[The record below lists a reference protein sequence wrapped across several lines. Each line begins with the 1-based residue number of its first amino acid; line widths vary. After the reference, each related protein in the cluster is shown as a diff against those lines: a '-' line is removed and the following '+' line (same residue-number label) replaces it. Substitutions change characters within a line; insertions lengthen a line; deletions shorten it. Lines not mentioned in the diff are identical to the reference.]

1 MIPKMILVVVVATNR
16 LTRRKSR
23 RNPERVH
30 SKPDRS
36 ERRYAKRIIRQDPS
50 GFWIVHQTPT
60 IHHMRILVAEDDK
73 RIAQFIIK
81 GLREEGYVV
90 DHAGDGNAAL
100 DFALADGGM
109 LYDLIVLD
117 VMMPGRDG
125 FAVCRE
131 LRTRGVRTPVL
142 MLTAMD
148 ALDDRVRGLDSG
160 ADDYL
165 VKPFAFPE
173 LLARLRALSRRSPAA
188 VLSNVLQVADLSLD
202 VSTRVAKRGERA
214 IELSAHEYALLEYMM
229 RNAGRPMGRAQILQA
244 VWSFDYDGAS
254 NVVDVYMGYLRR
266 KIDAEG
272 EPALV
277 HTVRG
282 VGYMLQLK

>member
-1 MIPKMILVVVVATNR
+1 M
-16 LTRRKSR
+16 
-23 RNPERVH
+23 RV
-30 SKPDRS
+30 
-36 ERRYAKRIIRQDPS
+36 
-50 GFWIVHQTPT
+50 
-60 IHHMRILVAEDDK
+60 LVAEDDK
-73 RIAQFIIK
+73 RIAQFIVK

-100 DFALADGGM
+100 DFALTDGGS
-109 LYDLIVLD
+109 LFDLIILD

-131 LRTRGVRTPVL
+131 LRTRGVRAPVL

-188 VLSNVLQVADLSLD
+188 VLSNALQVADLLLD
-202 VSTRVAKRGERA
+202 LTTRVAKRGTRE
-214 IELSAHEYALLEYMM
+214 IELSTREFTLLEYMM
-229 RNAGRPMGRAQILQA
+229 RNAGRPLGRTQILQA

-266 KIDAEG
+266 KVDAND
-272 EPALV
+272 EPALI

-282 VGYMLQLK
+282 VGYMLQAK

>member
-1 MIPKMILVVVVATNR
+1 M
-16 LTRRKSR
+16 
-23 RNPERVH
+23 RV
-30 SKPDRS
+30 
-36 ERRYAKRIIRQDPS
+36 
-50 GFWIVHQTPT
+50 
-60 IHHMRILVAEDDK
+60 LVAEDDR
-73 RIAQFIIK
+73 RIAQFIMK

-100 DFALADGGM
+100 DFALADSGT
-109 LYDLIVLD
+109 LFDLIVLD

-131 LRTRGVRTPVL
+131 LRTCGVRTPVL

-148 ALDDRVRGLDSG
+148 GLDDRVRGLDSG

-188 VLSNVLQVADLSLD
+188 VLSNILQVADLSLD
-202 VSTRVAKRGERA
+202 VTTRVAKRGERS
-214 IELSAHEYALLEYMM
+214 IELSAREYALLEYMM
-229 RNAGRPMGRAQILQA
+229 RNAGRPIGRTQILQA

-266 KIDAEG
+266 KIDLEG
-272 EPALV
+272 EPALI

-282 VGYMLQLK
+282 VGYLLQAK

>member
-1 MIPKMILVVVVATNR
+1 M
-16 LTRRKSR
+16 
-23 RNPERVH
+23 RV
-30 SKPDRS
+30 
-36 ERRYAKRIIRQDPS
+36 
-50 GFWIVHQTPT
+50 
-60 IHHMRILVAEDDK
+60 LVAEDDK
-73 RIAQFIIK
+73 RIAQFIVK

-109 LYDLIVLD
+109 LFDLIVLD

-188 VLSNVLQVADLSLD
+188 VLSNTLQVADLSLD
-202 VSTRVAKRGERA
+202 VSTRIAKRGERT
-214 IELSAHEYALLEYMM
+214 IDLSAREYALLEYMM

-282 VGYMLQLK
+282 VGYMLQAK

>member
-1 MIPKMILVVVVATNR
+1 M
-16 LTRRKSR
+16 
-23 RNPERVH
+23 RV
-30 SKPDRS
+30 
-36 ERRYAKRIIRQDPS
+36 
-50 GFWIVHQTPT
+50 
-60 IHHMRILVAEDDK
+60 LVAEDDK
-73 RIAQFIIK
+73 RIAQFIVK

-100 DFALADGGM
+100 DFALTDGGS
-109 LYDLIVLD
+109 LFDLIILD
-117 VMMPGRDG
+117 VMMPERDG

-131 LRTRGVRTPVL
+131 LRTRGVRAPVL

-148 ALDDRVRGLDSG
+148 ALDDRVSGLDSG

-173 LLARLRALSRRSPAA
+173 LLARLRALSRRSPTA
-188 VLSNVLQVADLSLD
+188 VLSNALQVADLSLD
-202 VSTRVAKRGERA
+202 LTTRVAKRGGRE
-214 IELSAHEYALLEYMM
+214 IELSTREFTLLEYMM
-229 RNAGRPMGRAQILQA
+229 RNAGRPLGRTQILQA

-266 KIDAEG
+266 KVDANV
-272 EPALV
+272 EPALI

-282 VGYMLQLK
+282 VGYMLQAK

>member
-1 MIPKMILVVVVATNR
+1 M
-16 LTRRKSR
+16 
-23 RNPERVH
+23 RV
-30 SKPDRS
+30 
-36 ERRYAKRIIRQDPS
+36 
-50 GFWIVHQTPT
+50 
-60 IHHMRILVAEDDK
+60 LVAEDDK
-73 RIAQFIIK
+73 RIAQFIVK

-100 DFALADGGM
+100 EFALADGGA
-109 LYDLIVLD
+109 LFDLIVLD

-131 LRTRGVRTPVL
+131 LRTRGVRAPVL

-173 LLARLRALSRRSPAA
+173 LLARLRALGRRSPAA
-188 VLSNVLQVADLSLD
+188 VLSNALQVADLSLD
-202 VSTRVAKRGERA
+202 LATRIAHRGERA
-214 IELSAHEYALLEYMM
+214 IELSTREFALLEYMM
-229 RNAGRPMGRAQILQA
+229 RNAGRPLGRTQILQA

-266 KIDAEG
+266 KVDAEE
-272 EPALV
+272 EPALI

-282 VGYMLQLK
+282 VGYLLQMK

>member
-1 MIPKMILVVVVATNR
+1 M
-16 LTRRKSR
+16 
-23 RNPERVH
+23 RV
-30 SKPDRS
+30 
-36 ERRYAKRIIRQDPS
+36 
-50 GFWIVHQTPT
+50 
-60 IHHMRILVAEDDK
+60 LVAEDDK
-73 RIAQFIIK
+73 RIAQFIMK

-100 DFALADGGM
+100 DFALADGGA
-109 LYDLIVLD
+109 LFDLIVLD

-148 ALDDRVRGLDSG
+148 GLDDRVRGLDSG

-188 VLSNVLQVADLSLD
+188 VLSNILQVADLSLD
-202 VSTRVAKRGERA
+202 VTTRVAKRGERN
-214 IELSAHEYALLEYMM
+214 IELSAREYALLEYMM
-229 RNAGRPMGRAQILQA
+229 RNAGRPMGRMQILQA

-266 KIDAEG
+266 KVDLEG
-272 EPALV
+272 EPALI

-282 VGYMLQLK
+282 VGYLLQAK